1 MSRQAFSAMAL
12 IRRGLSGHRSWQKQW
27 RKAQPKASYDAVI
40 VGGGGHGLGAAYYLA
55 KEHGL
60 TNLAVLEKGWIGGG
74 NTGRNTT
81 IIRSNYLFNESAA
94 LYDHSVK
101 LWENLSQVLNY
112 NVMFS
117 PRGVMMLAHTVHDV
131 QVFKRHVHANRCN
144 GVDNEWLEPR
154 EAKQFCPPLNI
165 DDNIRYP
172 VLGAALQRRGG
183 TARHDAV
190 AWGYARAADAL
201 GVDIIE
207 NCEVTGIKLDTSGGV
222 EALETT
228 RGLIRS
234 RKVGVSAAGHSSVVL
249 GFAGVHLPLESYP
262 LQAMVSEPI
271 KPIFPC
277 VVMSNTIHAY
287 ISQSDKGELVIGAG
301 TDAYT
306 SYTQRGALHINM
318 HTLDAICELFPQ
330 FRRLRMMRNWG
341 GIVDVTPDRS
351 PIVGLTP
358 VPGLYVNCG
367 WGTGGF
373 KATPGA
379 AHVFAWTIARDE
391 PHPINAPFTIE
402 RFRDGYLIDEAAA
415 AAVAH

>member
-1 MSRQAFSAMAL
+1 MQRFSALSLFRHGLTGQRGWKQQWRQAS
-12 IRRGLSGHRSWQKQW
+12 
-27 RKAQPKASYDAVI
+27 PKPRYDAII

-55 KEHGL
+55 KTFGIQ
-60 TNLAVLEKGWIGGG
+60 NVAVLEKGWIGGG

-81 IIRSNYLFNESAA
+81 IIRSNYLFDESAH
-94 LYDHSVK
+94 LYDHALK
-101 LWENLSQVLNY
+101 MWEGLSQELNY

-117 PRGVMMLAHTVHDV
+117 QRGVMMLAHNIHDV
-131 QVFKRHVHANRCN
+131 QVFKRHVHANRIN
-144 GVDNEWLEPR
+144 GVDNEWLTAEQ
-154 EAKQFCPPLNI
+154 AKDYCPPLSI
-165 DDNIRYP
+165 DPNVRYP

-207 NCEVTGIKLDTSGGV
+207 NCEVTGIRRDATGAVSGV
-222 EALETT
+222 ETT
-228 RGLIRS
+228 RGEIASTR
-234 RKVGVSAAGHSSVVL
+234 VGVSAAGHTSVVL
-249 GFAGVHLPLESYP
+249 DLAHVRLPIESYP
-262 LQAMVSEPI
+262 LQALVSEPV

-287 ISQSDKGELVIGAG
+287 MSQSDKGELVIGAG

-306 SYTQRGALHINM
+306 SYTQRGGLHIAA
-318 HTLDAICELFPQ
+318 HTLEAICELFPQ
-330 FRRLRMMRNWG
+330 FRRMRMLRNWG
-341 GIVDVTPDRS
+341 GTVDVTPDRS
-351 PIVGLTP
+351 PIIAKTQVK
-358 VPGLYVNCG
+358 GLYVNCG

-379 AHVFAWTIARDE
+379 AHLFAYTLARDE

-402 RFRDGYLIDEAAA
+402 RFRDGLLIDEAAA